1 MEENEDIMIKCKVRL
16 SKQMFPK
23 DKLIGNGDFG
33 IISVTVLDILQGE
46 PQTNKWNC
54 IVLIGTKWCNE
65 INDDEIYIVTGKEI
79 EHEKFGLQYQ
89 VIFMCTDIKLT
100 NKEDQYKFLEKI
112 LPEKQCIELFKT
124 FENPI
129 EVLEGKDIK
138 ALCTVKGIG
147 VPTAIKLIE
156 KYENSK
162 DYSEAY
168 VKLDKYGL
176 SNNTIEK
183 LVDFYGSPN
192 TVITKIEENP
202 YILIDEVD
210 GIGWEK
216 ADEMALNSGLGEYSI
231 NRVKAYVKYYL
242 HQEAYI
248 GNTWVDIDDLLDAVD
263 GTIGCELPQE
273 TLTQALHEMK
283 NQNII
288 WTSENQDKIGLMK
301 YYRLEENITEELKR
315 LNEAENH
322 FNFVGWEEKIKKLEQ
337 RQNWEFTLEQ
347 IEGIK
352 AILENQVVMI
362 TGSAGSV
369 DCDTEY
375 FNGVEWVK
383 ISNYKESDKV
393 LQYNKNGNSE
403 LVNPLKYHKYPADY
417 LWHFETRGIDQ
428 CLCDEH
434 TIIYK
439 NYKNNIIKTNMSDM
453 IEKHNKKKN
462 GFNGKFITTFN
473 YSGNGIELTDNEI
486 RLMVCIHADGSFHDT
501 TSTNRCRL
509 CFSKVRK
516 INRSLEL
523 LNNCN
528 IDYNITEKDNL
539 TYIYFNAPR
548 RSKIFDGYWYNCSN
562 HQLRIIT
569 DEYKYWDSSSPKN
582 TLSRFITTE
591 KESADFM
598 QFAFSACG
606 IRATMYIDDRYNKLC
621 YCVLPTNNTYI
632 TIVNPHT
639 KTPIIKYK
647 TLDGYKYCFTVPS
660 GMLVLRR
667 NNKIF
672 ITGNC
677 GKSSTVA
684 GELEIFKEFYSFIQ
698 TALSGRASCNLSE
711 ITGED
716 GYTIHRALGY
726 TPEKGFIYNKN
737 NKLPVKI
744 IIHDEISMD
753 GADIFYKLIQAIE
766 TGSKLIM
773 LGDEHQLESIGVG
786 NIMFD
791 MIQSGYIKIVKLT
804 KIHRQAEKS
813 AIITESIKIRNQEQI
828 IDKDFTGVEIRG
840 ELQDLKLDIYKDKN
854 NTHTKVI
861 EHFKELLPKTESIF
875 DIQVIVPMKERGKAS
890 AYQLNNSLQEIVI
903 DTKNKKGLVVGENSK
918 YPFTIYIGDKV
929 LNNKNN
935 YKTVNEY
942 GDEIPIF
949 NGDLG
954 IVVDIDYIRNT
965 LIVNFN
971 NKGNIYISKSH
982 LPKIT
987 LGYAMTCHKCIP
999 KDTYILTSNGLDTM
1013 EDYIDIEKIGTYNY
1027 THNDNIYNG
1036 LKMEKPS
1043 LIHNVGMSQCKEIIT
1058 NNGYSLTATL
1068 DHGIDVISEDGY
1080 IIRKDIQDLTTK
1092 DQVIIAQNT
1101 NIFGDIVK
1109 IPDTYFKYD
1118 LDVRSVRYNK
1128 PKILD
1133 EKLSMLLGMIVAD
1146 GTIRH
1151 AHICYG
1157 KTNREVV
1164 EVFTSLAKDI
1174 FNYEINIRYD
1184 NIGNIYLAEINS
1196 TDIVAFLMNFGGLKP
1211 NNKAI
1216 PKLIKQTSKN
1226 NICSFLKGMFEDG
1239 GVHLKKGIFDMIELT
1254 QSNNKK
1260 LITEIQLLLL
1270 NLGILSSIK
1279 EYKKYG
1285 KNSYLNTPT
1294 NKLFIYRKDAIKFN
1308 ELIGFIA
1315 YHKQEALQLAYIN
1328 TKPSE
1333 RNSIKNISKVIL
1345 KIMNNHKLSIDK
1357 KFKMRLNSSISRN
1370 GITKYMLN
1378 TFLSYCNNIYNDKN
1392 IEYLKYLNDNCLI
1405 QNISQIN
1412 DKGEIE
1418 CYCFTMPESGKFIQ
1432 NGFRGFNC
1440 QGSGIKYVIAAL
1452 DYSHYKLLT
1461 KEMVYTMLTRAKEYC
1476 VLCAENKA
1484 LRYAIKQTSVSTKQT
1499 HLKDMLIKCL
1509 N

>member
-1 MEENEDIMIKCKVRL
+1 LEQNQDDIMIKCKCRL

-23 DKLIGNGDFG
+23 NKIIGNGDFG
-33 IISVTVLDILQGE
+33 IISVTILDTLQGE
-46 PQTNKWNC
+46 PRINKW
-54 IVLIGTKWCNE
+54 GTITLTGCMCE
-65 INDDEIYIVTGKEI
+65 INDDEIYVIIGKEV
-79 EHEKFGLQYQ
+79 ENERFGIQYKI
-89 VIFMCTDIKLT
+89 IFMCIDIKLN

-129 EVLEGKDIK
+129 EVLEDNDIK

-147 VPTAIKLIE
+147 VPTALKLIE

-192 TVITKIEENP
+192 TVIAKIEENP
-202 YILIDEVD
+202 YILIDEID
-210 GIGWEK
+210 GIGWDK

-248 GNTWVDIDDLLDAVD
+248 GNTWVDIDNLLDAVD

-273 TLTQALHEMK
+273 TLTQALREMK

-288 WTSENQDKIGLMK
+288 WTSENQDKISLMK
-301 YYRLEENITEELKR
+301 YYNLEENIAKELKR
-315 LNEAENH
+315 LNEVENY
-322 FNFVGWEEKIKKLEQ
+322 FEFKDWEDRIQKLEQ
-337 RQNWEFTLEQ
+337 RQGWEFTEEQ

-352 AILENQVVMI
+352 TILENQVVMI
-362 TGSAGSV
+362 TGSAGCV

-375 FNGVEWVK
+375 FNGVKWAK

-403 LVNPLKYHKYPADY
+403 LVNPLKYHKYPSEY
-417 LWHFETRGIDQ
+417 LWHFETRGANQ

-434 TIIYK
+434 KVIYK
-439 NYKNNIIKTNMSDM
+439 NYKNNIINIKMSEM
-453 IEKHNKKKN
+453 IQKHNKKKN
-462 GFNGKFITTFN
+462 GFDGKFITTFN
-473 YSGNGIELTDNEI
+473 YSSNGIDLTDNEI
-486 RLMVCIHADGSFHDT
+486 RLMVCIHADGYFHDT

-509 CFSKVRK
+509 CFSKERK
-516 INRSLEL
+516 IKRALQL
-523 LNNCN
+523 LNDCN
-528 IDYNITEKDNL
+528 INYSITTKDNL
-539 TYIYFNAPR
+539 TYIYFDAPK
-548 RSKIFDGYWYNCSN
+548 RSKIFDSYWYKCSN
-562 HQLRIIT
+562 NQLKIII

-582 TLSRFITTE
+582 SLPRFITIE

-606 IRATMYIDDRYNKLC
+606 IRATIYIDERYDNPC
-621 YCVLPTNNTYI
+621 YCVLPTNNIDI

-639 KTPIIKYK
+639 KTPITKYK

-660 GMLVLRR
+660 GMLILRR

-684 GELEIFKEFYSFIQ
+684 GE
-698 TALSGRASCNLSE
+698 ALSGRASCNLSE

-716 GYTIHRALGY
+716 GYTIHRLLGY
-726 TPEKGFIYNKN
+726 NPETGFTYNKN

-813 AIITESIKIRNQEQI
+813 AIITESIKIKNQEQI
-828 IDKDFTGVEIRG
+828 IDKDFTGIEIRG

-854 NTHTKVI
+854 NTHTKVV

-890 AYQLNNSLQEIVI
+890 AYYLNNLLQEIVI
-903 DTKNKKGLVVGENSK
+903 DTKNKKGLIVGDNSK

-971 NKGNIYISKSH
+971 NKGNIYIPKSH
-982 LPKIT
+982 LPKIS
-987 LGYAMTCHKCIP
+987 LGYVMTCHK
-999 KDTYILTSNGLDTM
+999 
-1013 EDYIDIEKIGTYNY
+1013 
-1027 THNDNIYNG
+1027 
-1036 LKMEKPS
+1036 
-1043 LIHNVGMSQCKEIIT
+1043 
-1058 NNGYSLTATL
+1058 A
-1068 DHGIDVISEDGY
+1068 
-1080 IIRKDIQDLTTK
+1080 
-1092 DQVIIAQNT
+1092 
-1101 NIFGDIVK
+1101 
-1109 IPDTYFKYD
+1109 
-1118 LDVRSVRYNK
+1118 
-1128 PKILD
+1128 
-1133 EKLSMLLGMIVAD
+1133 
-1146 GTIRH
+1146 
-1151 AHICYG
+1151 
-1157 KTNREVV
+1157 
-1164 EVFTSLAKDI
+1164 
-1174 FNYEINIRYD
+1174 
-1184 NIGNIYLAEINS
+1184 
-1196 TDIVAFLMNFGGLKP
+1196 
-1211 NNKAI
+1211 
-1216 PKLIKQTSKN
+1216 
-1226 NICSFLKGMFEDG
+1226 
-1239 GVHLKKGIFDMIELT
+1239 
-1254 QSNNKK
+1254 
-1260 LITEIQLLLL
+1260 
-1270 NLGILSSIK
+1270 
-1279 EYKKYG
+1279 
-1285 KNSYLNTPT
+1285 
-1294 NKLFIYRKDAIKFN
+1294 
-1308 ELIGFIA
+1308 
-1315 YHKQEALQLAYIN
+1315 
-1328 TKPSE
+1328 
-1333 RNSIKNISKVIL
+1333 
-1345 KIMNNHKLSIDK
+1345 
-1357 KFKMRLNSSISRN
+1357 
-1370 GITKYMLN
+1370 
-1378 TFLSYCNNIYNDKN
+1378 
-1392 IEYLKYLNDNCLI
+1392 
-1405 QNISQIN
+1405 
-1412 DKGEIE
+1412 
-1418 CYCFTMPESGKFIQ
+1418 
-1432 NGFRGFNC
+1432 

-1476 VLCAENKA
+1476 VLCAENRA

>member
-1 MEENEDIMIKCKVRL
+1 MK
-16 SKQMFPK
+16 
-23 DKLIGNGDFG
+23 
-33 IISVTVLDILQGE
+33 
-46 PQTNKWNC
+46 
-54 IVLIGTKWCNE
+54 
-65 INDDEIYIVTGKEI
+65 
-79 EHEKFGLQYQ
+79 
-89 VIFMCTDIKLT
+89 
-100 NKEDQYKFLEKI
+100 
-112 LPEKQCIELFKT
+112 
-124 FENPI
+124 
-129 EVLEGKDIK
+129 K
-138 ALCTVKGIG
+138 AL
-147 VPTAIKLIE
+147 
-156 KYENSK
+156 NQH
-162 DYSEAY
+162 
-168 VKLDKYGL
+168 
-176 SNNTIEK
+176 NK
-183 LVDFYGSPN
+183 LVDIIESTKNDKYICPVCKEELIRNFGVSRQFYSHPSGRGDECELKLKLMVKDGDREFGDKEIDILRDEYYNKSFN
-192 TVITKIEENP
+192 DVHIELSDYMSE
-202 YILIDEVD
+202 E
-210 GIGWEK
+210 G
-216 ADEMALNSGLGEYSI
+216 
-231 NRVKAYVKYYL
+231 YYL
-242 HQEAYI
+242 TQEQK
-248 GNTWVDIDDLLDAVD
+248 DIIFAEEDRIKIAALA
-263 GTIGCELPQE
+263 GC
-273 TLTQALHEMK
+273 
-283 NQNII
+283 
-288 WTSENQDKIGLMK
+288 
-301 YYRLEENITEELKR
+301 
-315 LNEAENH
+315 
-322 FNFVGWEEKIKKLEQ
+322 
-337 RQNWEFTLEQ
+337 
-347 IEGIK
+347 
-352 AILENQVVMI
+352 
-362 TGSAGSV
+362 V

-375 FNGVEWVK
+375 FNGYGWVK
-383 ISNYKESDKV
+383 ISDYKDGDKV
-393 LQYNKNGNSE
+393 LQFTNEWKAE
-403 LVNPLKYHKYPADY
+403 LVNPLEYIKLPCDKMTRYKTKY
-417 LWHFETRGIDQ
+417 GIDMV
-428 CLCDEH
+428 LSDEH
-434 TIIYK
+434 NVLYIDTSHNHYNYWK
-439 NYKNNIIKTNMSDM
+439 NVNLLKIKESEMRARHIKNKS
-453 IEKHNKKKN
+453 
-462 GFNGKFITTFN
+462 GFTGKFITTFDYDGS
-473 YSGNGIELTDNEI
+473 YSTGLSENEL
-486 RLMVCIHADGSFHDT
+486 RLTIAIMADGNYQRDGDSYW
-501 TSTNRCRL
+501 CRMNL
-509 CFSKVRK
+509 KKEYKKERL
-516 INRSLEL
+516 RML
-523 LNNCN
+523 LNNCGIEFKERKWN
-528 IDYNITEKDNL
+528 PKDLEYTSINFYSPL
-539 TYIYFNAPR
+539 RLKHFPKEWYYLNKNEREI
-548 RSKIFDGYWYNCSN
+548 IFDEISHWDGDSGLGNRGIRYRTTCKEDADFIQFIIASLGKRSTINTTKDIGDKYILLTNGKEYTRKSILYTINVVNSN
-562 HQLRIIT
+562 NIISMGCQS
-569 DEYKYWDSSSPKN
+569 DIKNKNNVISEY
-582 TLSRFITTE
+582 ITT
-591 KESADFM
+591 
-598 QFAFSACG
+598 
-606 IRATMYIDDRYNKLC
+606 
-621 YCVLPTNNTYI
+621 
-632 TIVNPHT
+632 
-639 KTPIIKYK
+639 
-647 TLDGYKYCFTVPS
+647 DGYKYCFTVPS
-660 GMLVLRR
+660 GMLILRR

-1370 GITKYMLN
+1370 GITKYVLN